1 MAAPRISLYSS
12 QNECSG
18 SHDATTNARN
28 RNWRIRVTR
37 PFKIM
42 LVSSLILAS
51 ASQVVSAAQI
61 NTGGAKGAYH
71 STFCPS
77 LVKQLD
83 LLGKPS
89 ECLSSDGTGD
99 NIRRV
104 ANNPDELGYG
114 QLDVYA
120 LETPKYGGTRAFE
133 MIRSDDVR
141 ECVFAVTRNKKYT
154 NYGEI
159 AVNAD
164 KLRIVLPP
172 KSSGSAKTF
181 EYLSKI
187 DPDGLGQAKDVIN
200 ADSTDNAI
208 ELALKNHNAVA
219 FFVQFPDPSNERFR
233 RIRQLSGHIVPVID
247 SVILRQKVD
256 DQAIYFAQ
264 ETSISQLKW
273 LNLGRRVV
281 TVCTPLVLFTGANR
295 RITSREQRPPH
306 RQLVLNIRNMRST
319 DLIPEA
325 SPIAKVLKKTR
336 QLSARARFHFQELS
350 LNARERARPFFD
362 RMYRGAGHM
371 VQLMIMKARPPE
383 HNQGR
388 IQSDGF
394 N

>member
-1 MAAPRISLYSS
+1 MIALASS
-12 QNECSG
+12 
-18 SHDATTNARN
+18 A
-28 RNWRIRVTR
+28 
-37 PFKIM
+37 
-42 LVSSLILAS
+42 ILAS
-51 ASQVVSAAQI
+51 TSQIALAAQI
-61 NTGGAKGAYH
+61 NTGGASGAYH
-71 STFCPS
+71 STFCPN

-89 ECLSSDGTGD
+89 QCISSEGTGD
-99 NIRRV
+99 NISRV

-120 LETPKYGGTRAFE
+120 LETPKHGGTRAFE
-133 MIRSDDVR
+133 VIRSDDVR
-141 ECVFAVTRNKKYT
+141 ECVFAVTRNKRYT

-187 DPDGLGQAKDVIN
+187 DPDGLGQANDVIN
-200 ADSTDNAI
+200 ADSTNNAI
-208 ELALKNHNAVA
+208 ELALKNDNAVA

-233 RIRQLSGHIVPVID
+233 RIRQLSGHLVPVID
-247 SVILRQKVD
+247 SVILRQKID
-256 DQAIYFAQ
+256 GQSIYFAQ

-281 TVCTPLVLFTGANR
+281 TVCTPLVLFTGATQ
-295 RITSREQRPPH
+295 RITSRDERPAH
-306 RQLVLNIRNMRST
+306 RQLVLNIRNMRKT
-319 DLIPEA
+319 DLLPEE
-325 SPIAKVLKKTR
+325 SPIAKVVKRTR

-350 LNARERARPFFD
+350 LNARERARPLLD

-371 VQLMIMKARPPE
+371 VRLMILKARPPE
-383 HNQGR
+383 YQENSLERDR
-388 IQSDGF
+388 I